1 MTTDSRDSKS
11 SPTSTP
17 SYIAYLK
24 EHLSAS
30 SFTETIVDIDSTNET
45 TPLLNQGDESCDD
58 AGGEFKIKSVDK
70 RPDFWHSL
78 FNIVNLLIGVG
89 LLSLPY
95 VLKTSGWIIGLT
107 LITSYA
113 LITNYT
119 AKTLAKCL
127 TKTNSEDYIHL
138 AYTTFG
144 YPGRLLLSVIL
155 IIELFAS
162 TVAFNVLIGDTL
174 NALVPGV
181 DKNWLLVVVFC
192 LILLPSSWTDNLKI
206 LGYGS
211 ILGLMG
217 SIFLLVI
224 LFYNGLNKFEKP
236 GSLIEVQD
244 TRLWPENWLEVPV
257 NFGAIIFCF
266 SGHAV
271 FPDVYR
277 QMKKPQQYNRLIN
290 VTYTFCTLWFLV
302 IACTGYLMFGDFTL
316 EELTL
321 NLSQEPTY
329 SPILNQ
335 ILLIIMIILPITKY
349 SLLLNPV
356 SRCFEKLLI
365 EPYLFPSSSALSSS
379 SASLSLSHSASST
392 ATTPSSLSPSTASTR
407 FVYLM
412 LRTLLRSVIS
422 LSTLVI
428 AILFPSFH
436 SVIGFIGALLSFF
449 LCFVAPAACYL
460 RCFGDELK
468 WKEWCL
474 NWGIL
479 WLGIVSGVAGCIGP
493 FIV

>member
-1 MTTDSRDSKS
+1 M
-11 SPTSTP
+11 
-17 SYIAYLK
+17 
-24 EHLSAS
+24 
-30 SFTETIVDIDSTNET
+30 
-45 TPLLNQGDESCDD
+45 
-58 AGGEFKIKSVDK
+58 
-70 RPDFWHSL
+70 
-78 FNIVNLLIGVG
+78 NI
-89 LLSLPY
+89 
-95 VLKTSGWIIGLT
+95 
-107 LITSYA
+107 
-113 LITNYT
+113 
-119 AKTLAKCL
+119 
-127 TKTNSEDYIHL
+127 
-138 AYTTFG
+138 
-144 YPGRLLLSVIL
+144 
-155 IIELFAS
+155 
-162 TVAFNVLIGDTL
+162 
-174 NALVPGV
+174 
-181 DKNWLLVVVFC
+181 
-192 LILLPSSWTDNLKI
+192 
-206 LGYGS
+206 
-211 ILGLMG
+211 
-217 SIFLLVI
+217 
-224 LFYNGLNKFEKP
+224 
-236 GSLIEVQD
+236 
-244 TRLWPENWLEVPV
+244 
-257 NFGAIIFCF
+257 
-266 SGHAV
+266 
-271 FPDVYR
+271 
-277 QMKKPQQYNRLIN
+277 
-290 VTYTFCTLWFLV
+290 
-302 IACTGYLMFGDFTL
+302 
-316 EELTL
+316 ELTL